1 MDEGE
6 VWQTKPFTDMYP
18 RRLPNPILPSQSNL
32 KKFFLEN
39 TNILYRTLRDIKS
52 AKSAS
57 TRLQLFI
64 KNNFS
69 TLLSS
74 HKSIKDQS
82 ASLLKLWA
90 HQCEFVV
97 AQRIRRSQQMF
108 YMYSRMWEERNFK
121 ELLRNMRMALSRRRK
136 VFLGAVGV
144 STFNWNE
151 KRISDEEMK
160 QYMTDIDYINKL
172 KNATICMSCDP
183 TNRNSD
189 SKQTVCGHCNSGLL
203 DGSKKYD
210 NWEPFL
216 LKEDLVVW
224 RKQHESGS
232 YIYKVF
238 GSYPDV
244 TATDFLNVQVD
255 TEYRKKWDSTA
266 VALETIE
273 NDPKEEMHSDIIY
286 WEMLWPV
293 SISKQDFNSCLLFL
307 GYFIKEPI
315 LLLIHASGNGA
326 KSI

>member
-1 MDEGE
+1 
-6 VWQTKPFTDMYP
+6 
-18 RRLPNPILPSQSNL
+18 
-32 KKFFLEN
+32 
-39 TNILYRTLRDIKS
+39 
-52 AKSAS
+52 
-57 TRLQLFI
+57 
-64 KNNFS
+64 
-69 TLLSS
+69 
-74 HKSIKDQS
+74 
-82 ASLLKLWA
+82 
-90 HQCEFVV
+90 
-97 AQRIRRSQQMF
+97 
-108 YMYSRMWEERNFK
+108 
-121 ELLRNMRMALSRRRK
+121 
-136 VFLGAVGV
+136 
-144 STFNWNE
+144 
-151 KRISDEEMK
+151 
-160 QYMTDIDYINKL
+160 MTDIDYINKL